1 MQCIKEFNKNDIWG
15 LKIME
20 ILITGGAGFIGSHIL
35 AQLQGRRDMD
45 VVVFDNLSS
54 GSKEHVPAGMELVEG
69 DICDEAAVD
78 ALFADHHFD
87 AVIHLAAQTM
97 VPTSVE
103 QPVLDCQINLEGVL
117 HVLEACRTHGT
128 GHILFS
134 SSAAVYGDNLHIP
147 LKETERLVPTSPY
160 GITKMTT
167 EHYLRVYHELYGM
180 DATVFR
186 FANVYGE
193 RQGEKGEGGVVS
205 IFCKLLSQRQGITVF
220 GDGNQTRDF
229 VYAGDIAQA
238 IIRALPLKGYHT
250 MNVSTGQETSINDL
264 IRSFEKAVGYTV
276 PVQYTAPRTG
286 DILRSVLSN
295 EALKRDLGFV
305 PEMDLEEGIRRTYD
319 WYRSQWTK

>member
-1 MQCIKEFNKNDIWG
+1 
-15 LKIME
+15 ME

-35 AQLQGRRDMD
+35 AQLQGRCDMD

-69 DICDEAAVD
+69 DVCDEAAVD

-97 VPTSVE
+97 VPFSVDHPAE
-103 QPVLDCQINLEGVL
+103 DCRINLEGVL

-205 IFCKLLSQRQGITVF
+205 IFCKLLSQHQGITVF
-220 GDGNQTRDF
+220 GDGHQTRDF

-238 IIRALPLKGYHT
+238 IIRALPLKGCHT

>member
-1 MQCIKEFNKNDIWG
+1 
-15 LKIME
+15 ME

-69 DICDEAAVD
+69 DVCDEAAVD

-103 QPVLDCQINLEGVL
+103 QPVLDCRINLEGVL
-117 HVLEACRTHGT
+117 HVLEACRIHGT

-160 GITKMTT
+160 GITKMAT

-295 EALKRDLGFV
+295 EALKRNLGFV

-319 WYRSQWTK
+319 WYRSQWMK

>member
-1 MQCIKEFNKNDIWG
+1 
-15 LKIME
+15 ME

-69 DICDEAAVD
+69 DVCDEAAVD

-103 QPVLDCQINLEGVL
+103 QPVLDCRINLEGVL
-117 HVLEACRTHGT
+117 HVLEACRIHGT

-250 MNVSTGQETSINDL
+250 MKVSTGQETSINDL

-319 WYRSQWTK
+319 WYRSQWMK

>member
-1 MQCIKEFNKNDIWG
+1 MKV
-15 LKIME
+15 
-20 ILITGGAGFIGSHIL
+20 LITGGAGFIGSHIL

-69 DICDEAAVD
+69 DVCDEAAVD

-103 QPVLDCQINLEGVL
+103 QPVLDCRINLEGVL
-117 HVLEACRTHGT
+117 HVLEACRIHGT
-128 GHILFS
+128 RHILFS

-147 LKETERLVPTSPY
+147 LKEMERLVPTSPY

-180 DATVFR
+180 DATIFR

-264 IRSFEKAVGYTV
+264 ICSFEKAVGYTV

-295 EALKRDLGFV
+295 ETLKRDLGFV
-305 PEMDLEEGIRRTYD
+305 PAMNLEEGIRRTYD
-319 WYRSQWTK
+319 WYRSQWME

>member
-1 MQCIKEFNKNDIWG
+1 
-15 LKIME
+15 ME

-54 GSKEHVPAGMELVEG
+54 GFKEHVPAGMELVEG
-69 DICDEAAVD
+69 DVCDEAAVD

-103 QPVLDCQINLEGVL
+103 QPVLDCRINLEGVL
-117 HVLEACRTHGT
+117 HVLEACRIHGT
-128 GHILFS
+128 RHILFS

-305 PEMDLEEGIRRTYD
+305 PAMDLEEGIRRTYD
-319 WYRSQWTK
+319 WYRSQWME

>member
-1 MQCIKEFNKNDIWG
+1 
-15 LKIME
+15 ME

-69 DICDEAAVD
+69 DVCDEAAVD

-103 QPVLDCQINLEGVL
+103 QPVLDCRINLEGVL
-117 HVLEACRTHGT
+117 HVLEACRIHGT

-160 GITKMTT
+160 GITKMPT

-180 DATVFR
+180 DATIFR

-229 VYAGDIAQA
+229 VYVGDIAQA
-238 IIRALPLKGYHT
+238 IIRALPLKGCHT

-305 PEMDLEEGIRRTYD
+305 PAMDLEEGIRRTYD
-319 WYRSQWTK
+319 WYRSQWME

>member
-1 MQCIKEFNKNDIWG
+1 
-15 LKIME
+15 ME

-69 DICDEAAVD
+69 DVCDEAAVD

-128 GHILFS
+128 RHILFS

-319 WYRSQWTK
+319 WYRSQWMK

>member
-1 MQCIKEFNKNDIWG
+1 
-15 LKIME
+15 ME

-69 DICDEAAVD
+69 DVCDEAAVD

-117 HVLEACRTHGT
+117 HVLEACRIHGT

-220 GDGNQTRDF
+220 GDGNQIRDF

-319 WYRSQWTK
+319 WYRSQWMK

>member
-1 MQCIKEFNKNDIWG
+1 
-15 LKIME
+15 ME

-87 AVIHLAAQTM
+87 AVVHLAAQTM
-97 VPTSVE
+97 VPFSVDH
-103 QPVLDCQINLEGVL
+103 PVEDCQINLEGVL

-160 GITKMTT
+160 GITKMAT

-238 IIRALPLKGYHT
+238 IIRALPLKGCHT

-319 WYRSQWTK
+319 WYHSQWTK

>member
-1 MQCIKEFNKNDIWG
+1 
-15 LKIME
+15 ME

-87 AVIHLAAQTM
+87 AVVHLAAQTM
-97 VPTSVE
+97 VPFSVDH
-103 QPVLDCQINLEGVL
+103 PVEDCQINLEGVL

-160 GITKMTT
+160 GITKMAT

-238 IIRALPLKGYHT
+238 IIRALPLKGCHT

>member
-1 MQCIKEFNKNDIWG
+1 
-15 LKIME
+15 ME

-69 DICDEAAVD
+69 DVCDEAAVD

-103 QPVLDCQINLEGVL
+103 QPVLDCRINLEGVL
-117 HVLEACRTHGT
+117 HVLEACRIHGT

-238 IIRALPLKGYHT
+238 IIRALPLKGCHT

-295 EALKRDLGFV
+295 EALTRDLGFV

-319 WYRSQWTK
+319 WYRSQWMK

>member
-1 MQCIKEFNKNDIWG
+1 
-15 LKIME
+15 ME

-69 DICDEAAVD
+69 DVCDEAAVD

-103 QPVLDCQINLEGVL
+103 QPVLDCRINLEGVL

-167 EHYLRVYHELYGM
+167 EHYLRAYHESYGM

>member
-1 MQCIKEFNKNDIWG
+1 
-15 LKIME
+15 ME

-69 DICDEAAVD
+69 DVCDEAAVD

-117 HVLEACRTHGT
+117 HVLEACRIHGT
-128 GHILFS
+128 RHILFS

-305 PEMDLEEGIRRTYD
+305 PAMDLEEGIRRTYD
-319 WYRSQWTK
+319 WYRSQWME

>member
-1 MQCIKEFNKNDIWG
+1 MKV
-15 LKIME
+15 
-20 ILITGGAGFIGSHIL
+20 LITGGAGFIGSHIL

-69 DICDEAAVD
+69 DVCDEAAVD

-103 QPVLDCQINLEGVL
+103 QPVLDCRINLEGVL
-117 HVLEACRTHGT
+117 HVLEACRIHGT
-128 GHILFS
+128 RHILFS

-264 IRSFEKAVGYTV
+264 ICSFEKAVGYTV

-305 PEMDLEEGIRRTYD
+305 PEMDLEEGIRRTYN

>member
-1 MQCIKEFNKNDIWG
+1 
-15 LKIME
+15 ME

-35 AQLQGRRDMD
+35 AQLQRRRDMD

-69 DICDEAAVD
+69 DVCDEAAVD

-117 HVLEACRTHGT
+117 HVLEACRIHGT

-160 GITKMTT
+160 GITKMAT

>member
-1 MQCIKEFNKNDIWG
+1 
-15 LKIME
+15 ME

-69 DICDEAAVD
+69 DVCDEAAVD

-87 AVIHLAAQTM
+87 AVVHLAAQTM

-103 QPVLDCQINLEGVL
+103 QPVLDCRINLEGVL

-238 IIRALPLKGYHT
+238 IIRALPLKGCHT

>member
-1 MQCIKEFNKNDIWG
+1 MKV
-15 LKIME
+15 
-20 ILITGGAGFIGSHIL
+20 LITGGAGFIGSHIL

-69 DICDEAAVD
+69 DVCDEAAVD

-117 HVLEACRTHGT
+117 HVLEACRIHGIR
-128 GHILFS
+128 HILFS

-264 IRSFEKAVGYTV
+264 ICSFEKAVGYTV

-295 EALKRDLGFV
+295 ETLKRDLGFV
-305 PEMDLEEGIRRTYD
+305 PAMNLEEGIRRTYD
-319 WYRSQWTK
+319 WYRSQWRE

>member
-1 MQCIKEFNKNDIWG
+1 
-15 LKIME
+15 ME

-69 DICDEAAVD
+69 DVCDEAAVD

-97 VPTSVE
+97 VPFSVDH
-103 QPVLDCQINLEGVL
+103 PVEDCQINLEGVL

-264 IRSFEKAVGYTV
+264 IRSFKKAVGYTV

-305 PEMDLEEGIRRTYD
+305 PAMDLEEGIRRTYD

>member
-1 MQCIKEFNKNDIWG
+1 MKV
-15 LKIME
+15 
-20 ILITGGAGFIGSHIL
+20 LITGGAGFIGSHIL

-69 DICDEAAVD
+69 DVCDEAAVD

-103 QPVLDCQINLEGVL
+103 QPVLDCRINLEGVL
-117 HVLEACRTHGT
+117 HVLEACRIHGT
-128 GHILFS
+128 RHILFS

-264 IRSFEKAVGYTV
+264 ICSFEKAVGYTV

-295 EALKRDLGFV
+295 ETLKRDLGFV
-305 PEMDLEEGIRRTYD
+305 PAMNLEEGIRRTYD
-319 WYRSQWTK
+319 WYRSQWRE

>member
-1 MQCIKEFNKNDIWG
+1 
-15 LKIME
+15 ME

-69 DICDEAAVD
+69 DVCDEAAVD

-87 AVIHLAAQTM
+87 AVVHLAAQTM
-97 VPTSVE
+97 VPFSVDH
-103 QPVLDCQINLEGVL
+103 PVEDCQINLEGVL

-305 PEMDLEEGIRRTYD
+305 PAMDLEEGIRRTYD

>member
-1 MQCIKEFNKNDIWG
+1 
-15 LKIME
+15 ME

-35 AQLQGRRDMD
+35 EQLKEKPDMD

-69 DICDEAAVD
+69 DVCDEAAVD

-87 AVIHLAAQTM
+87 AVVHLAAQTM
-97 VPTSVE
+97 VPFSVDH
-103 QPVLDCQINLEGVL
+103 PVEDCQINLEGVL

-220 GDGNQTRDF
+220 GDGHQTRDF

-250 MNVSTGQETSINDL
+250 MNVSTGQETSLNDL

>member
-1 MQCIKEFNKNDIWG
+1 
-15 LKIME
+15 ME

-69 DICDEAAVD
+69 DVCDEAAVD

-103 QPVLDCQINLEGVL
+103 QPVLDCRINLEGVL

-186 FANVYGE
+186 FANAYGE

-305 PEMDLEEGIRRTYD
+305 PEMDLEEGIRRTYN

>member
-1 MQCIKEFNKNDIWG
+1 
-15 LKIME
+15 
-20 ILITGGAGFIGSHIL
+20 
-35 AQLQGRRDMD
+35 MD

-69 DICDEAAVD
+69 DVCDEAAVD

-117 HVLEACRTHGT
+117 HVLEACRIHGT
-128 GHILFS
+128 RHILFS

-295 EALKRDLGFV
+295 ETLKRDLGFV
-305 PEMDLEEGIRRTYD
+305 PAMDLEEGIRRTYD

>member
-1 MQCIKEFNKNDIWG
+1 
-15 LKIME
+15 ME

-69 DICDEAAVD
+69 DVCDEAAVD

-97 VPTSVE
+97 VPFSVDH
-103 QPVLDCQINLEGVL
+103 PVEDCQINLEGVL

-238 IIRALPLKGYHT
+238 IIRALPLKGCHT

-305 PEMDLEEGIRRTYD
+305 PAMDLEEGIRRTYD

>member
-1 MQCIKEFNKNDIWG
+1 
-15 LKIME
+15 ME

-35 AQLQGRRDMD
+35 ALLQGRRDMD

-69 DICDEAAVD
+69 DVCDEAAVD

-97 VPTSVE
+97 VPFSVDH
-103 QPVLDCQINLEGVL
+103 PVEDCQINLEGVL

-264 IRSFEKAVGYTV
+264 TRSFEKAVGYTV

>member
-1 MQCIKEFNKNDIWG
+1 
-15 LKIME
+15 ME

-35 AQLQGRRDMD
+35 AQLQRRRDMD

-69 DICDEAAVD
+69 DVCDEAAVD

-103 QPVLDCQINLEGVL
+103 QPVLDCRINLEGVL
-117 HVLEACRTHGT
+117 HVLEACRIHGT

-160 GITKMTT
+160 GVTKMTT

-238 IIRALPLKGYHT
+238 IIRALPLKGCHT
-250 MNVSTGQETSINDL
+250 MNVSNGQETSINDL

-319 WYRSQWTK
+319 WYRSQWRE

>member
-1 MQCIKEFNKNDIWG
+1 MKV
-15 LKIME
+15 
-20 ILITGGAGFIGSHIL
+20 LITGGAGFIGSHIL

-69 DICDEAAVD
+69 DVCDEAAVD

-103 QPVLDCQINLEGVL
+103 QPVLDCRINLEGVL
-117 HVLEACRTHGT
+117 HVLEACRIHGT
-128 GHILFS
+128 RHILFS

-147 LKETERLVPTSPY
+147 LKEMERLVPTSPY

-180 DATVFR
+180 DATIFR

-264 IRSFEKAVGYTV
+264 ICSFEKAVSYTV

-295 EALKRDLGFV
+295 ETLKRDLGFV
-305 PEMDLEEGIRRTYD
+305 PAMNLEEGIRRTYD
-319 WYRSQWTK
+319 WYRSQWME

>member
-1 MQCIKEFNKNDIWG
+1 MKV
-15 LKIME
+15 
-20 ILITGGAGFIGSHIL
+20 LITGGAGFIGSHIL

-69 DICDEAAVD
+69 DVCDKDAVD
-78 ALFADHHFD
+78 ALFAAHHFD

-103 QPVLDCQINLEGVL
+103 QPVLDCRVNLEGVL

-205 IFCKLLSQRQGITVF
+205 IFCKFLSQRQGITVF

-229 VYAGDIAQA
+229 VYAGDIAKA
-238 IIRALPLKGYHT
+238 IIRALPLKGCHT

-264 IRSFEKAVGYTV
+264 ICSFEKAVGYTV

>member
-1 MQCIKEFNKNDIWG
+1 
-15 LKIME
+15 ME

-69 DICDEAAVD
+69 DVCDEAAVD

-97 VPTSVE
+97 VPFSVDH
-103 QPVLDCQINLEGVL
+103 PVEDCQINLEGVL
-117 HVLEACRTHGT
+117 HVLETCRTHGT

-238 IIRALPLKGYHT
+238 IIRALPLKGCHT

-319 WYRSQWTK
+319 WYRSQWMK

>member
-1 MQCIKEFNKNDIWG
+1 
-15 LKIME
+15 ME

-69 DICDEAAVD
+69 DVCDEAAVD

-103 QPVLDCQINLEGVL
+103 QPVLDCRINLEGVL
-117 HVLEACRTHGT
+117 HVLEACRIHGT
-128 GHILFS
+128 RHILFS

-264 IRSFEKAVGYTV
+264 ICSFEKAVGYTV
-276 PVQYTAPRTG
+276 PVQYTAHRTG

-295 EALKRDLGFV
+295 ETLKRDLGFV
-305 PEMDLEEGIRRTYD
+305 PAMNLEEGIRRTYD
-319 WYRSQWTK
+319 WYRSQWME

>member
-1 MQCIKEFNKNDIWG
+1 
-15 LKIME
+15 ME

-69 DICDEAAVD
+69 DVCDEAAVD

-97 VPTSVE
+97 VPFSVDH
-103 QPVLDCQINLEGVL
+103 PVEDCRINLEGVL

-134 SSAAVYGDNLHIP
+134 SSAAVYGDNLNIP

-238 IIRALPLKGYHT
+238 IIQALPLKGYHT

-295 EALKRDLGFV
+295 EALKRELGFV

-319 WYRSQWTK
+319 WYRSQWTE